1 MALQTQFI
9 STFQQGHTLSTL
21 FYSIPLFNLSHIK
34 TKFFPQN
41 SCFPL
46 FSLFSQPSFIKL
58 PSSMKMKN
66 LAPTWLIS
74 PSEHLLHYLLELLTD
89 RSFVKYSASL
99 SNTGSM
105 TVVLVAGGSLANIT
119 WGVHTGF
126 ESAGQQSGNRAIDR
140 KYNRIL

>member
-1 MALQTQFI
+1 
-9 STFQQGHTLSTL
+9 
-21 FYSIPLFNLSHIK
+21 
-34 TKFFPQN
+34 
-41 SCFPL
+41 
-46 FSLFSQPSFIKL
+46 
-58 PSSMKMKN
+58 MKMKN

-126 ESAGQQSGNRAIDR
+126 ESAG
-140 KYNRIL
+140 